1 MWWGLLILPYL
12 IGWTV
17 GIWGPGSPRWMAGLG
32 IPVGLWY
39 LTIFTMALR
48 SGGRAGESIWTGPLM
63 VIATLGLV
71 TIGGCLYRLRR
82 GWRSASVLGS

>member
-1 MWWGLLILPYL
+1 MVW
-12 IGWTV
+12 
-17 GIWGPGSPRWMAGLG
+17 LG

-48 SGGRAGESIWTGPLM
+48 GGARAGEPIWTGPLM

-71 TIGGCLYRLRR
+71 TIGGCIYRLSR
-82 GWRSASVLGS
+82 GWRPAAGGLG